1 VGWWTQRLSNWIDII
16 HMWHCSCDV
25 CWLYWKELYL
35 QLPWWER
42 YNESTT
48 GTLQINI
55 DEAYGIL
62 WLLRE
67 SIKCVDERHGSR
79 HSTYQWS
86 CFWKS
91 RSLHWVNLCSHRRFD
106 YWILLLLVGVAN
118 HTWLHSIHHCW
129 RIPWIPILKRSCRS
143 RRRFRKESQPLD
155 WRCHQQFQDCSIIR
169 TWRIS
174 NLIIERSCPA
184 CSP

>member
-86 CFWKS
+86 CIWES
-91 RSLHWVNLCSHRRFD
+91 WSIHWVPLCTRWRSCHWF
-106 YWILLLLVGVAN
+106 LLLLVRVTG
-118 HTWLHSIHHCW
+118 HTWLHSFYYWWI
-129 RIPWIPILKRSCRS
+129 IPWIPILKWSRRS
-143 RRRFRKESQPLD
+143 RRWFRKESQPLD
-155 WRCHQQFQDCSIIR
+155 WRRHQQFQDCSVIR
-169 TWRIS
+169 KWRNDCQTI
-174 NLIIERSCPA
+174 
-184 CSP
+184 